1 MRAFSLLFSQARRAR
16 LGKRCF
22 YSKFSLSRLCDF
34 LCGPFFPFAM
44 KKTILFCFAF
54 SLVAAT
60 LLPAQ
65 DRGLYW
71 KYKEYD
77 GAVAFSV
84 PRWTVALGSL
94 FLDEKAERKLLRKVR
109 RVNVLVFEDEANNPV
124 TARDLKRFHR
134 KAKRRNLDELLT
146 VRSEGTHV
154 SILGKSRG
162 STLRKAVVLVQS
174 PETFVLVSVRGKLRL
189 SDLNRVIDKYGKN
202 KKSKKDKDNKP
213 LVPPNVKIPVVIRA

>member
-1 MRAFSLLFSQARRAR
+1 
-16 LGKRCF
+16 
-22 YSKFSLSRLCDF
+22 
-34 LCGPFFPFAM
+34 M

-54 SLVAAT
+54 SLAAAT

-77 GAVAFSV
+77 GAIAFSV
-84 PRWTVALGSL
+84 PRWTVAFGSL

-109 RVNVLVFEDEANNPV
+109 RVNVLVFEDEKSPV
-124 TARDLKRFHR
+124 TARDLKRFQR
-134 KAKRRNLDELLT
+134 KAKRRNLDELVT

-162 STLRKAVVLVQS
+162 GALRKAVVLVQS

-189 SDLNRVIDKYGKN
+189 SDLNRVIDKYGKS
-202 KKSKKDKDNKP
+202 KKSKKDKGDDKP